1 MIRNCGRWFAT
12 RSPGTVA
19 AGSGPAAPRIRRPH
33 SARTSATC
41 ACRSPA
47 VETTTARASSNRQCA
62 AITADIASRSDINRA
77 GGAGWAGRAGRETPQ
92 RLILPFLLIPLIAP
106 IPPMSSI
113 LVTRKLPSSVIAKLG
128 MAGDVDLYTG
138 EAAIPADELRARIAG
153 KDALVCLLTD
163 AIDRTVI
170 DAAPALKA
178 IANVAVG
185 YNNIDVAYA
194 RSRGIAV
201 TNTPDVLT
209 ESVADFTWSMILAI
223 TRRLSEGERLVR
235 RGEWKGWALDLL
247 LGTELRGKQLGLI
260 GVGRIGRAVA
270 ARAGA
275 FGMRVAYTS
284 RREIDLPAAEPMQLD
299 RLLLTSDVVS
309 LHVPLTPETRHLI
322 DKRALTRMKRSAY
335 LINTAR
341 GPVVDEAALAWALQH
356 HLLAGAAL
364 DVYEEEPAIHPDLL
378 SLENV
383 LLVPHLGSGT
393 TETRTAMAD
402 LAADN
407 VLAVLGGRPPLTPVP

>member
-1 MIRNCGRWFAT
+1 M
-12 RSPGTVA
+12 
-19 AGSGPAAPRIRRPH
+19 
-33 SARTSATC
+33 SA
-41 ACRSPA
+41 
-47 VETTTARASSNRQCA
+47 
-62 AITADIASRSDINRA
+62 
-77 GGAGWAGRAGRETPQ
+77 
-92 RLILPFLLIPLIAP
+92 
-106 IPPMSSI
+106 I
-113 LVTRKLPSSVIAKLG
+113 LVTRKLPASVISKLR
-128 MAGDVDLYTG
+128 AVADVDLYTG
-138 EAAIPADELRARIAG
+138 EAAIPPEELRARVAG

-163 AIDRTVI
+163 AIDKTVI
-170 DAAPALKA
+170 DAAPSLKA

-185 YNNIDVAYA
+185 YNNIDVACA
-194 RSRGIAV
+194 RSRGIVV

-209 ESVADFTWSMILAI
+209 ESVADFTWALILAI

-275 FGMRVAYTS
+275 FGMKVAYTA
-284 RREIDLPAAEPMQLD
+284 RREMEGVGEAMPLD

-309 LHVPLTPETRHLI
+309 LHVPLTPETRHLM

-364 DVYEEEPAIHPDLL
+364 DVYENEPVVHPDLL

-383 LLVPHLGSGT
+383 LLVPHLASGT

-402 LAADN
+402 LAAEN
-407 VLAVLGGRPPLTPVP
+407 VLAVLDGRAPLTPVP